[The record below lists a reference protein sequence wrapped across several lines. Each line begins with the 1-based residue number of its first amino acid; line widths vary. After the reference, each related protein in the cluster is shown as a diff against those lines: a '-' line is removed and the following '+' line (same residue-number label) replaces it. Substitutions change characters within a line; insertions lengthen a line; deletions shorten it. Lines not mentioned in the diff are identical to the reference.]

1 MNENFE
7 TPKGTHIHLSWNS
20 EISCEEAGC
29 APAPVDFDAIV
40 SGLDVATPD
49 MDTRKDGIY
58 FRTAVNGITSYE
70 NVIDGRVVMLVR
82 VNTESPIELP
92 ESAKAKGFW
101 VQPGSKIFGITVCL
115 PDGTGCIP
123 TEGFTVQLP
132 SQDRPMNSLVRR
144 YIKSQGYLLLVRLY
158 GIGL

>member
-1 MNENFE
+1 
-7 TPKGTHIHLSWNS
+7 
-20 EISCEEAGC
+20 
-29 APAPVDFDAIV
+29 
-40 SGLDVATPD
+40 
-49 MDTRKDGIY
+49 MDHRKDGIY

-82 VNTESPIELP
+82 VDTNSTIELP
-92 ESAKAKGFW
+92 EPAKAAGFS
-101 VQPGSKIFGITVCL
+101 VQHDAKIFGITVCL

-132 SQDRPMNSLVRR
+132 SQDRPINGLVRR

-158 GIGL
+158 GLGL